1 MTEVILSEPP
11 SRMQERVIWIDSEPR
26 VGRAKPL
33 GRMVSAA
40 QIKAL
45 CGIGPS
51 LFRADGDRPVS
62 QADHFGVIVDVRVR
76 PTKYLVKQISRC
88 LARQRPCVVRVD
100 HERLFEH
107 RSRRVVVLLR
117 PLLLSSHLQSAAAH
131 GEIECVGISDALVS
145 LRFRLDEFDTQRV
158 R

>member
-11 SRMQERVIWIDSEPR
+11 SRMQERVIWIDSEPG

-51 LFRADGDRPVS
+51 LFGPMAIDRS
-62 QADHFGVIVDVRVR
+62 AK
-76 PTKYLVKQISRC
+76 PTT
-88 LARQRPCVVRVD
+88 LA
-100 HERLFEH
+100 
-107 RSRRVVVLLR
+107 S
-117 PLLLSSHLQSAAAH
+117 
-131 GEIECVGISDALVS
+131 
-145 LRFRLDEFDTQRV
+145 
-158 R
+158 